1 MHPSTIK
8 LLSTTVAELPP
19 IIDAHI
25 LDHLHGAHLHIKL
38 NYYWMVTMNNYTL
51 YLAKDYNDLIA
62 ILNERAQPE
71 YKDYLCKNVQAVIRS
86 ISADKGG
93 CALLVKI
100 FKVLYTDYNITVY
113 LDNVFDKH
121 TAIEVL
127 RTTKSYIAMRN
138 DDKQHVHKSITLSPV
153 LTAQL
158 ILEG

>member
-1 MHPSTIK
+1 
-8 LLSTTVAELPP
+8 
-19 IIDAHI
+19 
-25 LDHLHGAHLHIKL
+25 
-38 NYYWMVTMNNYTL
+38 MVTMNNYTL

-100 FKVLYTDYNITVY
+100 FKVLYTNYNITVY

-127 RTTKSYIAMRN
+127 RTAKSYIAMRN